1 MCVDF
6 FEGHMDADMW
16 EGMCQGMEGEF
27 SESACDRTDVVL
39 SCLNPNNPIM
49 ALSHFTADYDLDM
62 ALQMCTMLGGS
73 VCK

>member
-1 MCVDF
+1 
-6 FEGHMDADMW
+6 
-16 EGMCQGMEGEF
+16 MEGEF